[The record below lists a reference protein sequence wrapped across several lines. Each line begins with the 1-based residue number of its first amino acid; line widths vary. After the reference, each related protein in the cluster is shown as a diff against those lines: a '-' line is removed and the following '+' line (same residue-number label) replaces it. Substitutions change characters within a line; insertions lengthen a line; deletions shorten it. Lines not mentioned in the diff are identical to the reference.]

1 MRMIG
6 KWIPAVVIVG
16 LVGLHFQFPRPQAQ
30 PSGVRQS
37 AVGES
42 ATMTSGRSATIVP
55 GSIHDGDTLRIRQGE
70 KVTKVRF
77 CGIDAPELAQPLG
90 VESRDYLKRLVGDG
104 AVRVVMVEKDKYD
117 RTVAELFLADG
128 RSVNVEMVRAGMA
141 YHYAKYSGNCSV
153 KGAIVQAES
162 QAQVNRLGVWAG
174 RHQKPWEYRQDARLH
189 TLK

>member
-1 MRMIG
+1 MRMIS

-16 LVGLHFQFPRPQAQ
+16 LVGLHFRMPRPQAQ
-30 PSGVRQS
+30 PSGVSQS
-37 AVGES
+37 AIGEL
-42 ATMTSGRSATIVP
+42 ATIVP

-153 KGAIVQAES
+153 RSAIVQAES
-162 QAQVNRLGVWAG
+162 QAQANHLGVWTEG
-174 RHQKPWEYRQDARLH
+174 YQKPWDYRRNF
-189 TLK
+189 